1 MSNEISEASAFI
13 LGREI
18 GQFETGSWWSAID
31 RLGEYCVCAV
41 TYLDE
46 ADRATLD
53 ALQRTAR
60 GWPGL
65 AKLIAIEDR
74 NDGSTL
80 LVYRATLDEVHVRSR
95 HAPLSANDALT
106 IVDQLLVEIDAMHEA
121 GIIHP
126 GISTSA
132 IERQRSDYGFMSARL
147 RGVGLPPLPGRSAED
162 DLYDLAATIDAMVVW
177 GDEADDDN
185 GLHAALERAL
195 GPVEGRFKTAGEML
209 LAVRGAPRPRS
220 GHRIQ
225 QGTMPGM
232 RNAVARNTQR
242 MLAMDVSLAG

>member
-1 MSNEISEASAFI
+1 MSYEIAEASAFI

-31 RLGEYCVCAV
+31 RLGDYCVCAV
-41 TYLDE
+41 AYLDE
-46 ADRATLD
+46 NARATLD

-65 AKLIAIEDR
+65 ARVIAIEDR
-74 NDGSTL
+74 ADGSTL

-106 IVDQLLVEIDAMHEA
+106 IVDQLLVEIEAMHEA
-121 GIIHP
+121 GMVHP
-126 GISTSA
+126 GISSSA
-132 IERQRSDYGFMSARL
+132 IERRRSDYGFMSARL
-147 RGVGLPPLPGRSAED
+147 RGVGLPALPGRCAED
-162 DLYDLAATIDAMVVW
+162 DLYDLAATIDAMVVGW
-177 GDEADDDN
+177 SDETDET

-195 GPVEGRFKTAGEML
+195 GPVDTRFKSANEML
-209 LAVRGAPRPRS
+209 LAIRGTPRRRS
-220 GHRIQ
+220 GLRIQ
-225 QGTMPGM
+225 QGTVPGM

-242 MLAMDVSLAG
+242 MQAVGASLAS